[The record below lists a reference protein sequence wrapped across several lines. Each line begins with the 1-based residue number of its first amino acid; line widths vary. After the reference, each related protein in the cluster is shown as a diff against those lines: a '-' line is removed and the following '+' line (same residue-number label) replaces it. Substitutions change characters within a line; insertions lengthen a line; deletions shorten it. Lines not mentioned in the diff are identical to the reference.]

1 MHVESTKKSPG
12 AFSARRFAHAAVVRS
27 PFHRRLH
34 SSIVAAG
41 SVYYTAPVVA
51 RQGKKMYMNIAT
63 RVAHILVQ
71 PNSEWP
77 IIKREETSLQ
87 SLYLQYVAILAVI
100 PAVGSFIANAFVGT
114 LSAGR
119 VDVGSAFGAAVMGY
133 VVSLVMVF
141 VVALIADSLAPTFG
155 GRKNIDR
162 ALKLVA
168 YSMTPAWVAGA
179 LVFIPVLGFL
189 ITILGGLYALYLFY
203 LGAPVLMKTAES
215 KTIGYTAVV
224 VAIAIVIGFVT
235 SMISVA
241 IFGAGGM
248 GRL

>member
-1 MHVESTKKSPG
+1 
-12 AFSARRFAHAAVVRS
+12 
-27 PFHRRLH
+27 
-34 SSIVAAG
+34 
-41 SVYYTAPVVA
+41 
-51 RQGKKMYMNIAT
+51 MNMNFVM
-63 RVAHILVQ
+63 RVTHILVQ

-77 IIKREETSLQ
+77 IIKRERTSLQ
-87 SLYLQYVAILAVI
+87 VLYLQYVVILAAI
-100 PAVGSFIANAFVGT
+100 PAIGSFIANAFVGT
-114 LSAGR
+114 LSGGR
-119 VDVGSAFGAAVMGY
+119 VAFGNALGAAVMGY

-141 VVALIADSLAPTFG
+141 VVALIADSLAPAFG

-162 ALKLVA
+162 ALKLTA

-179 LVFIPVLGFL
+179 FAFIPVLGFL
-189 ITILGGLYALYLFY
+189 ISLLGGLYALYLFY
-203 LGAPVLMKTAES
+203 LGAPVLMKTVES

-224 VAIAIVIGFVT
+224 VAIAIVIGFVM

>member
-1 MHVESTKKSPG
+1 
-12 AFSARRFAHAAVVRS
+12 
-27 PFHRRLH
+27 
-34 SSIVAAG
+34 
-41 SVYYTAPVVA
+41 
-51 RQGKKMYMNIAT
+51 MYMSIAT

-71 PNSEWP
+71 PGSEWP

-87 SLYLQYVAILAVI
+87 SLFLQYVAILAVV
-100 PAVGSFIANAFVGT
+100 PAIGGFIANAFVGT
-114 LSAGR
+114 LSGGR
-119 VDVGSAFGAAVMGY
+119 VDIGSAFGAAVLGY
-133 VVSLVMVF
+133 VASLVMVF
-141 VVALIADSLAPTFG
+141 VVALIADSLAPGFG
-155 GRKNIDR
+155 GRKNVDR

-179 LVFIPVLGFL
+179 LAFIPVLGFL

-203 LGAPVLMKTAES
+203 LGAPVLMRTAES

-224 VAIAIVIGFVT
+224 VAIAIVISFVM